1 MTGRSLAITTSA
13 LMGLFLCAI
22 PSTSLAQTADELFG
36 AEAMQD
42 VRLFVNTRDL
52 ELLRERYQE
61 DTYYPA
67 DLMWGETRVR
77 NVGIRSRG
85 SASRNPGKLGL
96 RVDFDRYVTD
106 QTFVGLGAV
115 VLDNLWQD
123 PAMIRERTAMTLFA
137 RLGQPVP
144 REVFCRLFIN
154 DVYQGVY
161 ALVEPID
168 KAFLKRT
175 LDDDSGY
182 LFEYQ
187 WLSSFTGQDPGDDL
201 ASYAALFEA
210 ETHESQAPAVLYTPL
225 RDLFRE
231 VNAEDGDLWEERV
244 GAYLDLPQF
253 VTQVA
258 LDSCIADIDG
268 LLGNWGM
275 NNFYLYRSSGSTR
288 HRPFPWDKDV
298 AFDRFDHPI
307 LLHADENVI
316 FQRAFEREDLRTL
329 FFDVLERCARTSQ
342 EDDWLVTEIDRNAAL
357 IAEAA
362 HKDPGKQFSNDDFDA
377 GIEFLRDVARRR
389 PAFLLQEIAAA
400 RRR

>member
-1 MTGRSLAITTSA
+1 MTGRSFLFTTST
-13 LMGLFLCAI
+13 LMGLLLSAI
-22 PSTSLAQTADELFG
+22 PSVSSAQTADELFG
-36 AEAMQD
+36 AQALQE
-42 VRLFVNTRDL
+42 VRLIVNTRDL
-52 ELLRERYQE
+52 ELLRERYLE

-67 DLMWGETRVR
+67 DLIWEGVRVR

-85 SASRNPGKLGL
+85 NASRTPGKLGL

-106 QTFVGLGAV
+106 QTFLGLGAL

-123 PAMIRERTAMTLFA
+123 PAMIRERIAMTLFS

-154 DVYQGVY
+154 DEYQGVY

-168 KAFLKRT
+168 KPFLKRT
-175 LDDDSGY
+175 LADDAGH

-187 WLSSFTGQDPGDDL
+187 WVRPFTGEDPGDDL
-201 ASYAALFEA
+201 ASYAELFEA
-210 ETHESQAPAVLYTPL
+210 ETHESQAPSVLYGPL

-231 VNAEDGDLWEERV
+231 VNADDGDLWEERV

-275 NNFYLYRSSGSTR
+275 NNFYLYRPADSTR

-316 FQRAFEREDLRTL
+316 FQRAFAREGLRAT
-329 FFDVLERCARTSQ
+329 FFDVLEQCARTAQ
-342 EDDWLVTEIDRNAAL
+342 QDDWLVTEVDRNAAL
-357 IAEAA
+357 IADAA
-362 HKDPGKQFSNDDFDA
+362 HADPAKQFSNDAFDA
-377 GIEFLRDVARRR
+377 GVEALRDIARRR

-400 RRR
+400 RQR